1 MSGAEAKLDRSVVE
15 AREVDGEL
23 VIYDLARRRYLGGN
37 RTAARLWPLLLEG
50 ADLDTLTGAL
60 ESEYGIDSGTA
71 RRDAEA
77 FVSSLRTH
85 GLLMEPDG

>member
-1 MSGAEAKLDRSVVE
+1 MSGAEVKLDRSAVE

-50 ADLDTLTGAL
+50 ADLDALARAL
-60 ESEYGIDSGTA
+60 EDAYRIDADLA

-77 FVSSLRTH
+77 FVSSLRAH
-85 GLLMEPDG
+85 GLLVETQG